1 VRLAGL
7 LCLAVLV
14 LGSGAWGV
22 LALCHFDH
30 RSLALRST
38 LAGAFALAALFTLA
52 ALALPDWRWHALAAY
67 AALFALLLWRW
78 SAIEPSNERD
88 WQPDVARLAHADV
101 AGDAVTLRNIRNFDY
116 RAETD
121 YTPGYYD
128 RTFDLGRL
136 DTVDLI
142 ASYWMGPA
150 IAHVFLSFGFGGEDH
165 LAISIEARKERGE
178 GYSSI
183 RGFFRQYELYYVVA
197 DERDVV
203 RLRTNVRRDPP
214 EDVYL
219 YRLHGTR
226 EDARRLFLDYL
237 REINRLEERPEFY
250 NTLTT
255 NCTANLWLHSRVV
268 PGHPP
273 YSWRILV
280 SGYVPELLYDQGR
293 LDTRLPFAEL
303 KRRSRITDLAKAADK
318 AEDFSRRIRAG
329 LPGVPPG

>member
-1 VRLAGL
+1 VRFAGL
-7 LCLAVLV
+7 LSLAVLV

-22 LALCHFDH
+22 LALCYFDH
-30 RSLALRST
+30 KSLALRAT
-38 LAGAFALAALFTLA
+38 LAAAFAITALVALA
-52 ALALPDWRWHALAAY
+52 ALALPAWRWHTLAAY
-67 AALFALLLWRW
+67 AALFALLTWRW
-78 SAIEPSNERD
+78 RAIEPSNGRD

-101 AGDAVTLRNIRNFDY
+101 SGDEVVVRNIRSFDY
-116 RAETD
+116 RTETD
-121 YTPGYYD
+121 FTPAYRDG
-128 RTFDLGRL
+128 RFDLRRL

-150 IAHVFLSFGFGGEDH
+150 IAHVFLSFGFGEDY
-165 LAISIEARKERGE
+165 LAISIEARKERAE

-203 RLRTNVRRDPP
+203 RLRTNIRRDPT

-219 YRLHGTR
+219 YRLQGTR

-255 NCTANLWLHSRVV
+255 NCTANIWLHSRVV

-273 YSWRILV
+273 YSWRILA
-280 SGYVPELLYDQGR
+280 SGYVPELLYDKGR

-303 KRRSRITDLAKAADK
+303 RPRSRINDLARAADR
-318 AEDFSRRIRAG
+318 ADDFSRRIRAG
-329 LPGVPPG
+329 LPGVA